1 MAAASHAAGQNGAF
15 LKIRALEPHT
25 GVPATVRRATVSE
38 DRCATDSAQECCQPD
53 AAMGKTDQ
61 VRLVQ
66 RSDVGDPLLVYATPR
81 GAKVELPYKGET
93 IWASQR
99 QMAQMFDVSVAN
111 VSSHLIKIFKHGELQ
126 EEAVI
131 KEELITAAD
140 GKTYPTKL
148 YNLNAIISVGYR
160 VESRVGTA
168 FRIWATD
175 ILIQILTKGFY
186 VDAERLKES
195 GDYDRIRE
203 LRETIRDIRS
213 SEANLYAE
221 LRRICAMCKDYD
233 GTSRAAHRFYS
244 HMQAKLFHAVT
255 SQTPSEILKSR
266 INASSPNLGLRT
278 WPKDEIRQADA
289 LVAKNALAEA
299 EIRELNRV
307 TDILLSVFED
317 QLDLGRLVVMADARN
332 LLDQQLKQLGRPIL
346 RGGGSILAE
355 DAQAH
360 AKAQYRLFDERRR
373 LERKQQADAELA
385 ALRAQAK
392 KLPRERKK

>member
-1 MAAASHAAGQNGAF
+1 MS
-15 LKIRALEPHT
+15 KI
-25 GVPATVRRATVSE
+25 
-38 DRCATDSAQECCQPD
+38 
-53 AAMGKTDQ
+53 DQ
-61 VRLVQ
+61 VRLEQ
-66 RSDVGDPLLVYATPR
+66 HAEGGDPLLIYATPR
-81 GAKVELPYKGET
+81 GTKVELPYKGET

-111 VSSHLIKIFKHGELQ
+111 VSAHLLKIFKEGELQ

-131 KEELITAAD
+131 KEELITAGD
-140 GKTYPTKL
+140 GKAYPTKL

-175 ILIQILTKGFY
+175 ILIRILTQGFY
-186 VDAERLKES
+186 VDTERLKE
-195 GDYDRIRE
+195 GKDYDRIRE

-233 GTSRAAHRFYS
+233 GTSQTAHKFYS

-266 INASSPNLGLRT
+266 INASLPNLGLQS
-278 WPKDEIRQADA
+278 WPKDEIRQADVV
-289 LVAKNALAEA
+289 VAKNALAEA
-299 EIRELNRV
+299 ELRELNRV
-307 TDILLSVFED
+307 TDILLSIFED
-317 QLDLGRLVVMADARN
+317 QLDLGRLVVMGDARN
-332 LLDQQLKQLGRPIL
+332 LLDQQLRQLGRPVL
-346 RGGGSILAE
+346 RGGGSVSTE

-360 AKAQYRLFDERRR
+360 AKAQYKLFDEHRR
-373 LERKQQADAELA
+373 LERKRQADTELA
-385 ALRAQAK
+385 ALRSQAK
-392 KLPRERKK
+392 KLPQGRKKKER